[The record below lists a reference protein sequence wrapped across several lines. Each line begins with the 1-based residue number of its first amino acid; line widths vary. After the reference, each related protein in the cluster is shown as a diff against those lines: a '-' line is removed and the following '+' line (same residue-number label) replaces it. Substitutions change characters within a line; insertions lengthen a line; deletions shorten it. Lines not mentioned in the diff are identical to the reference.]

1 MLFALCLP
9 KVYQTEMVAGICLLT
24 NTPVLDCPA
33 FCVVLV
39 MLSIIL
45 LNFGEKEESG
55 ECSVLR
61 HLGRIEL

>member
-1 MLFALCLP
+1 
-9 KVYQTEMVAGICLLT
+9 MVAGICLLT

-39 MLSIIL
+39 MLSLIL